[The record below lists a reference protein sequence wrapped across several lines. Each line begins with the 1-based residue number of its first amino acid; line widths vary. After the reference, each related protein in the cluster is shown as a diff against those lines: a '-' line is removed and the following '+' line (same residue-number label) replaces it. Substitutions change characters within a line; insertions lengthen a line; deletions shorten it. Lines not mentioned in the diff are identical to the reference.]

1 MDATGDYPPSPYL
14 FDVDA
19 SESALSTP
27 EPNLSDSLRLSNA
40 AHFSNS
46 SDVVCISSVE
56 SDKPPPQKKKL
67 TDFFKPAKTDE
78 FFSDCRLCAQVPPY
92 LCCYTSLSA
101 PQPEGNCVFVN
112 VIASNCCLYSEFEPA
127 ISSQESTPKFHRLL

>member
-56 SDKPPPQKKKL
+56 SDKHPPQKKKF

-78 FFSDCRLCAQVPPY
+78 FFSDCRRP
-92 LCCYTSLSA
+92 
-101 PQPEGNCVFVN
+101 GVFVN